1 MSVKTFTFR
10 YDSDGDIGKW
20 MAAQVNKS
28 VSLELAIQTLI
39 GNFDYQDLREAIPR
53 QVTLNAVDVNAA
65 KPKKKTRKPKAKKNK
80 QAPENVDKPKQE
92 EPSSKPDKKT
102 KDNDDDANLDMFS
115 SL

>member
-20 MAAQVNKS
+20 MAAQANKS

-65 KPKKKTRKPKAKKNK
+65 KLRIPPNICTRCWPLPHTRKPVNVWSSIKECTRPLKS
-80 QAPENVDKPKQE
+80 APVPTTC
-92 EPSSKPDKKT
+92 S
-102 KDNDDDANLDMFS
+102 
-115 SL
+115 

>member
-20 MAAQVNKS
+20 MAAQANKS

-53 QVTLNAVDVNAA
+53 QVTLNAA

-92 EPSSKPDKKT
+92 EPSSKPDKKVE
-102 KDNDDDANLDMFS
+102 DNDDDANLGMFS

>member
-20 MAAQVNKS
+20 MAAQANKS

-53 QVTLNAVDVNAA
+53 QVTLNAVDVNAE
-65 KPKKKTRKPKAKKNK
+65 KPKEKTRKPKTKKNK

-92 EPSSKPDKKT
+92 EPPSKPDKKT

>member
-20 MAAQVNKS
+20 MAAQANKS

-53 QVTLNAVDVNAA
+53 QVILNAA

-92 EPSSKPDKKT
+92 EPSSKPDKKAE
-102 KDNDDDANLDMFS
+102 DNDDDANLGMFS

>member
-20 MAAQVNKS
+20 MAAQANKS

-65 KPKKKTRKPKAKKNK
+65 KPKKKTRKPKAKKK
-80 QAPENVDKPKQE
+80 PAPEKVDKPKQE
-92 EPSSKPDKKT
+92 EPSSKTNGKAE
-102 KDNDDDANLDMFS
+102 DNDDDANLDMFS

>member
-20 MAAQVNKS
+20 MAAQANKS

-53 QVTLNAVDVNAA
+53 QVTLNAE

-92 EPSSKPDKKT
+92 GSSPKPDKKT

>member
-20 MAAQVNKS
+20 MAAQANKS

-53 QVTLNAVDVNAA
+53 QVTLNAVDMNAA
-65 KPKKKTRKPKAKKNK
+65 KPKKKTRKPKAKKK
-80 QAPENVDKPKQE
+80 PAPEKVDKHKQE
-92 EPSSKPDKKT
+92 EPSSKTSDKAE
-102 KDNDDDANLDMFS
+102 DNDDDANLGMFS

>member
-20 MAAQVNKS
+20 MAAQANKS

-53 QVTLNAVDVNAA
+53 QVTLNAVDVNAE
-65 KPKKKTRKPKAKKNK
+65 KPKKKTLKPKAKKK
-80 QAPENVDKPKQE
+80 PAPEKVDKPKKE
-92 EPSSKPDKKT
+92 EPSSKTNDKAE
-102 KDNDDDANLDMFS
+102 DNDDDANLGMFS

>member
-20 MAAQVNKS
+20 MAAQANKS

-53 QVTLNAVDVNAA
+53 QVTLNAVDVDAE
-65 KPKKKTRKPKAKKNK
+65 KPKKKTRKPKAKKNN
-80 QAPENVDKPKQE
+80 ENVDKPKQE
-92 EPSSKPDKKT
+92 ESSPKPDDKAE
-102 KDNDDDANLDMFS
+102 DNDNDANLGMFS

>member
-20 MAAQVNKS
+20 MAAQANKS

-65 KPKKKTRKPKAKKNK
+65 KPKKKTRKPKKNK

-92 EPSSKPDKKT
+92 ESSPKPDKKT